1 LVEADTQGRPRT
13 VFFTVDLEKL
23 LSVGETDVPGV
34 KTGIVQKKAIVGL
47 HGPFLVIEQKGSR
60 MEAENIGIGGLDGS
74 LYPVPRFVVPVA
86 GDQPDGGPVSGEFA
100 FNSGIQYLNGRIVNS
115 LDTQVIGHA
124 GILCVY
130 RQEYAIHFA

>member
-1 LVEADTQGRPRT
+1 AHRVAAETEILDQQIGYHGQCGVKIADLSRPVQLAADGQGILLGNARQGAQLKLVEADTQGRPRT

-60 MEAENIGIGGLDGS
+60 MEAENIGIGG
-74 LYPVPRFVVPVA
+74 
-86 GDQPDGGPVSGEFA
+86 
-100 FNSGIQYLNGRIVNS
+100 
-115 LDTQVIGHA
+115 
-124 GILCVY
+124 
-130 RQEYAIHFA
+130 